1 MIKRMLNKRNFVLQ
15 STLTFISLSILQ
27 LTTWIPLRFWSAWGG
42 GNFLDT
48 FQILRYGKCYG
59 TVGLSVYENN
69 GTNCSNYL
77 YGRTLLQILSILK
90 IDVPLTQFF
99 GYTFLLLLAVGLT
112 MVFPIR
118 NLTDFLIFAMV
129 LFSPPVMLL
138 ADRGNFDILIFF
150 ILIYVAKFVSR
161 GNFFIAYILLS
172 ATVLLKYYTAPV
184 FLLLIFYSKL
194 SRDKIV
200 GIVLLLAC
208 SGLAL
213 RDIAI
218 TEAQYPHGTDAQ
230 FGFAIWGEYLNKY
243 SSTQVNE
250 IWIYSISTTIF
261 ISLLIFTFVLS
272 QKFNKP
278 ELDFSDKLDWKK
290 FAFWIFLAI
299 SISCYFG
306 GMNFDY
312 RLIYF
317 ASTLLLANRICSSS
331 YSQKLIKV
339 LAIVLWLSF
348 PSGGLQP
355 FGDLVI
361 EILVSYTLLTLGTEA
376 IKKNKYSL
384 AKNKLL

>member
-1 MIKRMLNKRNFVLQ
+1 MIKKMLTKRNLVLQ
-15 STLTFISLSILQ
+15 SSLTFFSLSILQ
-27 LTTWIPLRFWSAWGG
+27 LTTWIPLRFWGAWGG

-59 TVGLSVYENN
+59 YVGLSVYENL

-77 YGRTLLQILSILK
+77 YGRTLLQLLSNLK
-90 IDVPLTQFF
+90 IDVSLTQIF

-118 NLTDFLIFAMV
+118 NPKDFLIFAMV

-172 ATVLLKYYTAPV
+172 VTVLLKYYTAPV

-194 SRDKIV
+194 SRDRV
-200 GIVLLLAC
+200 MGIVLMFTC
-208 SGLAL
+208 SGFAL

-218 TEAQYPHGTDAQ
+218 TEAQYPHGSDAQ
-230 FGFAIWGEYLNKY
+230 FGFTIWGEYLNKY

-261 ISLLIFTFVLS
+261 VSVLILTFILS
-272 QKFNKP
+272 QKFTKP
-278 ELDFSDKLDWKK
+278 ELNFLDKTDWKK
-290 FAFWIFLAI
+290 FAFWIFLVI

-317 ASTLLLANRICSSS
+317 ASTLLLAIRIFSSS
-331 YSQKLIKV
+331 YSQKV
-339 LAIVLWLSF
+339 LYTLALVLWLSF

-361 EILVSYTLLTLGTEA
+361 EILVSYTLISLGTEV
-376 IKKNKYSL
+376 IKKKYSK